1 MSPTTYPP
9 YDSKIQPPYRF
20 DRLPASVARAPE
32 RPLYPLERT
41 LCELTGPVF
50 SENDVADGES
60 DLTRA
65 GAAPPIGQVIVVRG
79 QVTDEDARPVPN
91 TLVEIWQANAAG
103 RYDHAAD
110 QSGRTI
116 DPNFH
121 GVGRCLTDDEG
132 RYRFRTIKPA
142 PYPGGGA
149 PDWWRPAHIHFS
161 LFGHSFM
168 SRMVTQMYFPG
179 DPLIGP
185 DRILAAIPD
194 EAARQR
200 LISTLSPPTGEGEP
214 ILVYLF
220 DLVLRGRQGTP
231 FEGPAR

>member
-1 MSPTTYPP
+1 M
-9 YDSKIQPPYRF
+9 
-20 DRLPASVARAPE
+20 
-32 RPLYPLERT
+32 
-41 LCELTGPVF
+41 F
-50 SENDVADGES
+50 SENDVADGEN

-103 RYDHAAD
+103 RYDHTAD

-142 PYPGGGA
+142 PYLGGGA

-194 EAARQR
+194 EAARRR
-200 LISTLSPPTGEGEP
+200 LISTLRPPTSEGEP

-220 DLVLRGRQGTP
+220 DLVLRGGQETP

>member
-132 RYRFRTIKPA
+132 HYRFRTIKPA

-220 DLVLRGRQGTP
+220 DLVLRGRQETP